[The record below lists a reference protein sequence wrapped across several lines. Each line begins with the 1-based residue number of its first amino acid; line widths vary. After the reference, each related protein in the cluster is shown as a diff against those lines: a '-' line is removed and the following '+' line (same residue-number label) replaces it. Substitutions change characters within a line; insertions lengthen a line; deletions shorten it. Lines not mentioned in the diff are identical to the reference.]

1 MRRGGDPNWL
11 GVLNQVMCNYPS
23 WTMAGA
29 VKLDLPSL
37 TKLRLTSHTK
47 ERCPDDV
54 LCITAPALKL
64 GEVTLPPIVKEPE
77 APPPK
82 VGWDAIAK
90 PKEHS
95 TIDYSRWGNL

>member
-1 MRRGGDPNWL
+1 M
-11 GVLNQVMCNYPS
+11 
-23 WTMAGA
+23 
-29 VKLDLPSL
+29 
-37 TKLRLTSHTK
+37 
-47 ERCPDDV
+47 CPDE

-64 GEVTLPPIVKEPE
+64 GELTLPAIVKEPE

-95 TIDYSRWGNL
+95 TIDYSRWGNLGDDLSDDEDEDEDERQYAYRLKRTGLSTFKSLGT